1 MENEKE
7 KNKKSKNMK
16 YVKHAQQI
24 SMEASDDDTVAD
36 ALADPKKKVFEARI
50 EVRKNTFIASIEFPK
65 SICVLA

>member
-24 SMEASDDDTVAD
+24 SMEASDDTVAD

>member
-1 MENEKE
+1 MENE

-16 YVKHAQQI
+16 YVKHLQQI
-24 SMEASDDDTVAD
+24 SMEASCDTVAD